1 MFTGFLEGGKTR
13 FMQETLEDE
22 RFNSGEKT
30 LLLQCEEG
38 IEELDPSRFPG
49 GGKNILIQEIDSPEQ
64 INADYLNEL
73 AKKAKAE
80 RVLIEYNG
88 MWNLNDLAQAMPEN
102 WIVYQEF
109 MFADAR
115 CFLSYNA
122 NMRSLMV
129 DKLMTA
135 ELIVLN
141 RATPDLDKMEIH
153 KVIRGVSRRVNIAY
167 EYPDGR
173 VEYDEIEDPLPFDVN
188 ADPIVIEDSDYALWY
203 RDMSEEM
210 EKYSGQDGALQ
221 GPHSQK
227 RQNARQHVRG
237 GPSRHDLLRAGH
249 TVQRPGMQVAG
260 RKQAEEPHLGHG
272 DCKDRAALQQVL
284 RAQGPGTKHNL
295 SGARRKARAG
305 GRNFL
310 LMKYKINIP
319 RRSRGIFIILF
330 YCLYFPAFS
339 LPTEPAPAW
348 RGRAV

>member
-1 MFTGFLEGGKTR
+1 MKEIPVYMFTGFLEGGKTR

-22 RFNSGEKT
+22 RFNSGERT

-38 IEELDPSRFPG
+38 IEELDVSKFPG
-49 GGKNILIQEIDSPEQ
+49 GGKNILIQEIDSPER
-64 INADYLNEL
+64 INPGYLDAL

-88 MWNLNDLAQAMPEN
+88 MWNLSDLAQAMPES
-102 WIVYQEF
+102 WVVYQEF

-141 RATPDLDKMEIH
+141 RATPDLDKLEIH

-173 VEYDEIEDPLPFDVN
+173 VEYDEIEDPLPFDIN
-188 ADPIVIEDSDYALWY
+188 ADPIVIEDEDYALWY

-210 EKYSGQDGALQ
+210 EKYSGKRVRFKALIA
-221 GPHSQK
+221 K
-227 RQNARQHVRG
+227 NAKM
-237 GPSRHDLLRAGH
+237 PDN
-249 TVQRPGMQVAG
+249 MFVAG
-260 RKQAEEPHLGHG
+260 RHIMTCCVQ
-272 DCKDRAALQQVL
+272 DIQY
-284 RAQGPGTKHNL
+284 
-295 SGARRKARAG
+295 SGLVCRWPEAG
-305 GRNFL
+305 GLKN
-310 LMKYKINIP
+310 
-319 RRSRGIFIILF
+319 RSWGTVTASIELRFSRF
-330 YCLYFPAFS
+330 YGRKGPVLNVLS
-339 LPTEPAPAW
+339 VEPAEKPEQEVATFY
-348 RGRAV
+348 

>member
-1 MFTGFLEGGKTR
+1 MVTGFLEGGKTR

-64 INADYLNEL
+64 INAAYLNEL

-210 EKYSGQDGALQ
+210 EKYSGKTVRFKALIA
-221 GPHSQK
+221 K
-227 RQNARQHVRG
+227 NAKM
-237 GPSRHDLLRAGH
+237 PDN
-249 TVQRPGMQVAG
+249 MFVAG
-260 RKQAEEPHLGHG
+260 RHVMTCCVQDIQYSGLSAASISATVSSISRNIQIISPVRRMNCIFSPWHTMPPPVETMPQGWFPKEN
-272 DCKDRAALQQVL
+272 RAFCSIFLKCASPYSLKISGIVIPEL
-284 RAQGPGTKHNL
+284 R
-295 SGARRKARAG
+295 
-305 GRNFL
+305 
-310 LMKYKINIP
+310 
-319 RRSRGIFIILF
+319 
-330 YCLYFPAFS
+330 
-339 LPTEPAPAW
+339 
-348 RGRAV
+348 

>member
-88 MWNLNDLAQAMPEN
+88 MWNLNDLAQAMPDN

-210 EKYSGQDGALQ
+210 EKYSGKTVRFKCRALVRKKLPS
-221 GPHSQK
+221 GCFVVG
-227 RQNARQHVRG
+227 RHVMTCCVE
-237 GPSRHDLLRAGH
+237 DIQFAALVCQWDKAD
-249 TVQRPGMQVAG
+249 TVQDDTWMVLTAKIDFKFHRAYG
-260 RKQAEEPHLGHG
+260 RKGPVLSYLSAEP
-272 DCKDRAALQQVL
+272 C
-284 RAQGPGTKHNL
+284 
-295 SGARRKARAG
+295 
-305 GRNFL
+305 
-310 LMKYKINIP
+310 
-319 RRSRGIFIILF
+319 
-330 YCLYFPAFS
+330 
-339 LPTEPAPAW
+339 PAPEQPVATFY
-348 RGRAV
+348 

>member
-1 MFTGFLEGGKTR
+1 
-13 FMQETLEDE
+13 
-22 RFNSGEKT
+22 
-30 LLLQCEEG
+30 
-38 IEELDPSRFPG
+38 
-49 GGKNILIQEIDSPEQ
+49 
-64 INADYLNEL
+64 
-73 AKKAKAE
+73 
-80 RVLIEYNG
+80 

-210 EKYSGQDGALQ
+210 EKYSGKTVRFKALIAKNAKMPDNMFVAGRHVMTCCVQD
-221 GPHSQK
+221 
-227 RQNARQHVRG
+227 
-237 GPSRHDLLRAGH
+237 
-249 TVQRPGMQVAG
+249 TVQRPRMQVAG

-284 RAQGPGTKHNL
+284 RAQGPGTQHNL

>member
-38 IEELDPSRFPG
+38 IVELDPSRFPG

-210 EKYSGQDGALQ
+210 EKYSGKTVRFKALIA
-221 GPHSQK
+221 K
-227 RQNARQHVRG
+227 NAKM
-237 GPSRHDLLRAGH
+237 PDN
-249 TVQRPGMQVAG
+249 MFVAG
-260 RKQAEEPHLGHG
+260 RHVMTCCVQ
-272 DCKDRAALQQVL
+272 DIQ
-284 RAQGPGTKHNL
+284 L
-295 SGARRKARAG
+295 S
-305 GRNFL
+305 L
-310 LMKYKINIP
+310 IHI
-319 RRSRGIFIILF
+319 
-330 YCLYFPAFS
+330 
-339 LPTEPAPAW
+339 
-348 RGRAV
+348 

>member
-1 MFTGFLEGGKTR
+1 M
-13 FMQETLEDE
+13 
-22 RFNSGEKT
+22 
-30 LLLQCEEG
+30 
-38 IEELDPSRFPG
+38 
-49 GGKNILIQEIDSPEQ
+49 
-64 INADYLNEL
+64 
-73 AKKAKAE
+73 
-80 RVLIEYNG
+80 LIEYNG
-88 MWNLNDLAQAMPEN
+88 MWNLNDLAQAMPDN

-210 EKYSGQDGALQ
+210 EKYSGKTVRFKALIA
-221 GPHSQK
+221 K
-227 RQNARQHVRG
+227 NAKM
-237 GPSRHDLLRAGH
+237 PDN
-249 TVQRPGMQVAG
+249 MFVAG
-260 RKQAEEPHLGHG
+260 RHVMTCCVQDIQYSGLV
-272 DCKDRAALQQVL
+272 CKWLDANKLKNRTWGTVTARIELRFSKFYGRKGPVL
-284 RAQGPGTKHNL
+284 
-295 SGARRKARAG
+295 
-305 GRNFL
+305 
-310 LMKYKINIP
+310 NII
-319 RRSRGIFIILF
+319 SV
-330 YCLYFPAFS
+330 
-339 LPTEPAPAW
+339 EPAEKPEQEVATFY
-348 RGRAV
+348 